1 MTPTRFTLR
10 QLDIFAAVMQTGQVR
25 RAADTL
31 HLSQAAVSQALR
43 ELAEALGV
51 TLFTREGRQLRAT
64 ASAHQ
69 LAALSHSPRRAL
81 ADLTAQIQ
89 GDDDAELAGPV
100 RIAASSSIAR
110 YLLPRAIAGLL
121 SAYPG
126 LQPTLIAGNSADVED
141 RIATGDVDIGFI
153 EGPATRN
160 DIVAAAWRTDALTLI
175 GPADGP
181 DEIDPAALAGYS
193 WIAREAGS
201 GTRHVFEHSL
211 ALAGYAMPTPR
222 AIIDDSGAQIRAIA
236 AGAGM
241 ACVSEAAAHASILAG
256 HIKPVTLSGV
266 TLARPLW
273 RINRQHEASTPLVER
288 VVAEINARLE
298 HSD

>member
-1 MTPTRFTLR
+1 MSPTRFTLR
-10 QLDIFAAVMQTGQVR
+10 QLDIFAAVIQTGQVR
-25 RAADTL
+25 RAAETL

-43 ELAEALGV
+43 ELADALDV
-51 TLFTREGRQLRAT
+51 TLFTRDGRQLRPT

-81 ADLTAQIQ
+81 ADLSAQLQ
-89 GDDDAELAGPV
+89 GDDSAELAGPV

-121 SAYPG
+121 REHPG
-126 LQPTLIAGNSADVED
+126 LQLTLVAGNSADVEA
-141 RIATGDVDIGFI
+141 RIATGNVDIGFI

-160 DIVAAAWRTDALTLI
+160 DIVADAWRTDALTLI
-175 GPADGP
+175 GPPDGP
-181 DEIDPAALAGYS
+181 DELDPGSLAGYA
-193 WIAREAGS
+193 WIAREVGS

-211 ALAGYAMPTPR
+211 ALAGYASPTPR
-222 AIIDDSGAQIRAIA
+222 AIIDDSGAQIRAVA

-241 ACVSEAAAHASILAG
+241 ACVSEAAANASILAG
-256 HIKPVTLSGV
+256 NIKPVTLSGV

-273 RINRQHEASTPLVER
+273 RVSRQHQARAPLVER
-288 VVAEINARLE
+288 VVAEINTRLE
-298 HSD
+298 QPH